1 MASTSL
7 RVKFDAARHRFEG
20 WLVEY
25 GRRLKQLFI
34 ENPRSLWRY
43 LVRLG
48 AAFFVDPFHLPGR
61 LPRLGTVVAQTFR
74 SFMRGWPVVVVF
86 AIVIGFGL
94 GGVADRFG
102 LVLQPLLEQ
111 TVLLSVVRD
120 AAPLMLAVFL
130 TARMGASVA
139 ARLADDRQTESPP
152 TGPFDSTQLL
162 RLTLPHLVA
171 GAVTGFLFYRI
182 AAFFVIAGF
191 RSMGDSAAFWPE
203 LWGSDLVSLDRELPL
218 VQATNW
224 GSLKGAVYGFLV
236 AFAACALGI
245 AASERRNFG
254 RRRAI
259 DVQNAVWESGVMALL
274 LCIVLALLFSQVQPN
289 PG

>member
-1 MASTSL
+1 MAEPSF

-25 GRRLKQLFI
+25 GRRLEQLFI
-34 ENPRSLWRY
+34 ANPKSLWRY
-43 LVRLG
+43 LRRLG
-48 AAFFVDPFHLPGR
+48 TAFFVDPLHLLQR
-61 LPRLGTVVAQTFR
+61 LPRIRTIVGQTFR

-94 GGVADRFG
+94 GAVADRFG
-102 LVLQPLLEQ
+102 VVLQPLLEQ

-130 TARMGASVA
+130 TARMGASIA
-139 ARLADDRQTESPP
+139 ARLADDRQTEAPP
-152 TGPFDSTQLL
+152 LGPFDSTQLL
-162 RLTLPHLVA
+162 HLTLPHLIA
-171 GAVTGFLFYRI
+171 GAVSGFLFYRI
-182 AAFFVIAGF
+182 AAFFVVAGF
-191 RSMGDSAAFWPE
+191 RSMGDFSAYWPE
-203 LWGSDLVSLDRELPL
+203 LWGSDLISLDRELPL
-218 VQATNW
+218 VQATGW
-224 GSLKGAVYGFLV
+224 GSLKAAVYGFLV
-236 AFAACALGI
+236 AFAASALGI

-274 LCIVLALLFSQVQPN
+274 LCIILAFVFWQIQPN
-289 PG
+289 G